1 MRLTNSTVITSLA
14 WACLC
19 GVGLFF
25 PCAAIGSSSVD
36 ICQEPPSETQL
47 AIAYYNHENSSLQRG
62 PGATSRVEYRSDL
75 LLKLDN
81 KWTVGFG
88 HRSAILNVDNLALQ
102 TNGYLHTFFLPVHKT
117 KRVDGKSFRLSVSP
131 VLSGSSK
138 VVKDPSEYTVDAFQ
152 LLAAMVWSKQISDRL
167 SLSYGACGD
176 HRFGGFQAY
185 PVIGV
190 DWQPHP
196 DWRVELGFPV
206 SRLKYQ
212 VTKSFD
218 LLLRAFP
225 NGNEWYVKSK
235 NLEKDSSLAYE
246 AYVLESAFRW
256 RLHQQI
262 ELTASVG
269 RELDAR
275 YEMTLLDDNRVR
287 LSSDS
292 STRVGVAFAWY
303 F

>member
-1 MRLTNSTVITSLA
+1 VS
-14 WACLC
+14 
-19 GVGLFF
+19 LFF
-25 PCAAIGSSSVD
+25 PCVAISSSSVD
-36 ICQEPPSETQL
+36 ICQEPLSETQL
-47 AIAYYNHENSSLQRG
+47 AIAYYKHENSSLQRT
-62 PGATSRVEYRSDL
+62 PGSTSRVEYRSDL

-81 KWTVGFG
+81 RWTVGVG
-88 HRSAILNVDNLALQ
+88 HRSTILNVDNLALQ
-102 TNGYLHTFFLPVHKT
+102 TNGYLHTFFLPVHRT

-131 VLSGSSK
+131 VLSGSSN
-138 VVKDPSEYTVDAFQ
+138 VVKDPSQYTVDALQ
-152 LLAAMVWSKQISDRL
+152 LLAAMVWSKQMSDQL
-167 SLSYGACGD
+167 SLNYGVCGD
-176 HRFGGFQAY
+176 HRFGGFQVY

-190 DWQPHP
+190 DWQPYP
-196 DWRVELGFPV
+196 DWRIELGFPV

-212 VTKSFD
+212 VTKSFE

-235 NLEKDSSLAYE
+235 TLEKDSTLAYE
-246 AYVLESAFRW
+246 AYVIESAFRW

-275 YEMTLLDDNRVR
+275 YEMTLLDDSRVR
-287 LSSDS
+287 LSSDP
-292 STRVGVAFAWY
+292 STRVGVALAWY